1 MTEIDPQSPPK
12 NSREIGIHLVY
23 MSKAIDDIRKE
34 LANMSRSFATKQE
47 LLDAIQTRQREQEEI
62 LKDLCS
68 VDNRVKKLE
77 SLFSNIT
84 AKIAGIAITFLVL
97 MILAQ
102 YGFDKYFR
110 G

>member
-47 LLDAIQTRQREQEEI
+47 LLDAIHTRQREQEEI
-62 LKDLCS
+62 LKDLCA
-68 VDNRVKKLE
+68 VDNRVKRIEKIFE
-77 SLFSNIT
+77 GIT
-84 AKIAGIAITFLVL
+84 AKIAGIAITILVL

-102 YGFDKYFR
+102 YGIDKYFR

>member
-47 LLDAIQTRQREQEEI
+47 LLDAIHTRQREQEEI
-62 LKDLCS
+62 LKDLCA
-68 VDNRVKKLE
+68 VDGRVKKIE
-77 SLFSNIT
+77 KLFENIT
-84 AKIAGIAITFLVL
+84 GKIASIAITFLVL

>member
-23 MSKAIDDIRKE
+23 MSKAIDDLKIE
-34 LANMSRSFATKQE
+34 LQNVSKAFATKQE
-47 LLDAIQTRQREQEEI
+47 LLDAIHTRQKEQEEI
-62 LKDLCS
+62 LKDLCD
-68 VDNRVKKLE
+68 VDNRVKKIE
-77 SLFSNIT
+77 NLFINIT
-84 AKIAGIAITFLVL
+84 GKIVGVAITMLVL

-102 YGFDKYFR
+102 YGLDKYFR

>member
-23 MSKAIDDIRKE
+23 MSKAIDDLKTE
-34 LANMSRSFATKQE
+34 LQNVSKAFATKQE
-47 LLDAIQTRQREQEEI
+47 LLDAIHTRQKEQEEI
-62 LKDLCS
+62 LKDLCD
-68 VDNRVKKLE
+68 VDNRVKKIE
-77 SLFSNIT
+77 NLFSTIT
-84 AKIAGIAITFLVL
+84 GKIVGVAITMLVL

-102 YGFDKYFR
+102 YGLNQYFR